1 MTAIANDGKMMQP
14 YVIDRI
20 VDSSTGK
27 IIQNHEPVE
36 KDSRLKLIQ
45 RNKYEILAST
55 LTSEYGTA
63 KDFILEDYEVAG
75 KTGTAQIPKASG
87 GYLSNQYLYSFLG
100 LAPVDDPQLIVYVS
114 VKNLS

>member
-36 KDSRLKLIQ
+36 KGQPIKADTAKQVR
-45 RNKYEILAST
+45 EILAST
-55 LTSEYGTA
+55 LTSKHGTA

-75 KTGTAQIPKASG
+75 KRVLPKFQKLAVDIFQT
-87 GYLSNQYLYSFLG
+87 NTFIHFRLG
-100 LAPVDDPQLIVYVS
+100 S
-114 VKNLS
+114 CR